1 MLSNFGHP
9 GEAMAL
15 GSAIVWAFSV
25 ILWRISGKF
34 IHPLGL
40 NLFKNVFSGLLLV
53 LTMLAL
59 GQPLL
64 PGLAPSKFGLMFLSG
79 IFGIAISDTLFFWS
93 LNLLGATL
101 TGIVECFYSPFVIGF
116 SLLFLGEKMNGWQ
129 IFGVLLIVSGIF
141 SVSSKKHERQI
152 PRKDLA
158 KGILLGILAMFFMAV
173 GIVLIKPILAESP
186 LLWATLFRILGG
198 LVGLVP
204 VLFFHPEGRSIIKS
218 LAPSPVWR
226 YTVPA
231 AFLGSY
237 LGLVLWMG
245 GMKYAFVSINAPLN
259 QLNTIFVFILA
270 TLFLKERITVWRCV
284 AVVLAFAGAF
294 LASFP

>member
-1 MLSNFGHP
+1 MLSNFPHP
-9 GEAMAL
+9 GEAMAFS
-15 GSAIVWAFSV
+15 SAIVWAFSV
-25 ILWRISGKF
+25 ILWRISGKSV
-34 IHPLGL
+34 HPLGL
-40 NLFKNVFSGLLLV
+40 NLFKNAFAGLLLI

-59 GQPLL
+59 SQPLL
-64 PGLAPSKFGLMFLSG
+64 PQLAASKFGLMLLSG
-79 IFGIAISDTLFFWS
+79 VFGIAISDTLFFWS

-101 TGIVECFYSPFVIGF
+101 AGIVDCFYSPFVIGF

-141 SVSSKKHERQI
+141 SISSKKHERAI
-152 PRKDLA
+152 PQRDLVQ
-158 KGILLGILAMFFMAV
+158 GIVVGILAMFFMAV

-186 LLWATLFRILGG
+186 LLWATFFRIVGG

-204 VLFFHPEGRSIIKS
+204 LFLFHPKGRTIIKS
-218 LAPSPVWR
+218 LAPSPTWR
-226 YTVPA
+226 SMVPA

-245 GMKYAFVSINAPLN
+245 GLKYALVSINAPLN

-270 TLFLKERITVWRCV
+270 AIFLNERITVWRV
-284 AVVLAFAGAF
+284 LAVVLAFAGAF